1 MAYEL
6 PNEEEM
12 KSLKALHGS
21 MEKATADLKFS
32 KVVLD
37 GAKSEWDKVKAQ
49 FELVMFK
56 IKARCGVPDFYNIT
70 TEGQWCGPQGEPVV
84 DPADSFSEK
93 PSGLESV
100 PQGE

>member
-1 MAYEL
+1 MSYEL

-12 KSLKALHGS
+12 KSLKALHDS

-49 FELVMFK
+49 FDLAMFK
-56 IKARCGVPDFYNIT
+56 IKARCGVPEFYNIT
-70 TEGQWCGPQGEPVV
+70 TDGQWCGPRGEPIF
-84 DPADSFSEK
+84 DPADSVSER
-93 PSGLESV
+93 PSEAQAVEG
-100 PQGE
+100 